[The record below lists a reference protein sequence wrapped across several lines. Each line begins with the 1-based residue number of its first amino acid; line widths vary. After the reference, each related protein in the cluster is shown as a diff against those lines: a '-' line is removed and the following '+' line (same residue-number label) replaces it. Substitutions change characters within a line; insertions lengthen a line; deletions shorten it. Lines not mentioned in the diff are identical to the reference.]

1 MSLLELRVLAGQ
13 RSCDECVLHPLCKPA
28 LVGID
33 DIERL
38 SGAVLARRPLG
49 KDAVLFRA
57 GEPMRSVFVAQ
68 SGGFKTVA
76 TNEAGDEQV
85 IGFYFPGEL
94 IGLEGLRDGKFSTD
108 AVALEAAQ
116 VCEVPLPALERVAA
130 QRPDFQRQMMR
141 ALGEGMARH
150 QDHLELLGRKQAQE
164 RLAMFLHGLFER
176 QQRLGRDRSHLYLPM
191 SRSDIGSYLSL
202 VIETVSR
209 GLSKLQEEGVVAVKG
224 RRLDVLDA
232 PRLAR
237 IAHGEEDDSERLFAR
252 R

>member
-1 MSLLELRVLAGQ
+1 MSLIELKALAGQ

-28 LVGID
+28 LLGIE

-38 SGAVLARRPLG
+38 AGAVLPRRPMG

-68 SGGFKTVA
+68 SGGFKTIA
-76 TNEAGDEQV
+76 MNEAGDEQV

-94 IGLEGLRDGKFSTD
+94 IGLEGLSDGRFRTD
-108 AVALEAAQ
+108 AVALETAQ
-116 VCEVPLPALERVAA
+116 VCEVPLTALERVAA
-130 QRPDFQRQMMR
+130 QRPDFQRQMMK

-164 RLAMFLHGLFER
+164 RLAMFLHGLCER
-176 QQRLGRDRSHLYLPM
+176 QQRLGRDPQRLHLPM
-191 SRSDIGSYLSL
+191 SRSDMGSYLSL

-209 GLSKLQEEGVVAVKG
+209 GLSKLQDDGVIAVKG
-224 RRLDVLDA
+224 RQLQVLQLE
-232 PRLAR
+232 RLAR
-237 IAHGEEDDSERLFAR
+237 MAHGEDGADLRCAGGR
-252 R
+252 

>member
-1 MSLLELRVLAGQ
+1 MSLVELKSLAGQ

-38 SGAVLARRPLG
+38 SGAVLARRPMG
-49 KDAVLFRA
+49 RDAVLFRA
-57 GEPMRSVFVAQ
+57 GEAMRSVFVAQ

-76 TNEAGDEQV
+76 MNEAGDEQV

-94 IGLEGLRDGKFSTD
+94 VGLEGLSSGRFRSD
-108 AVALEAAQ
+108 ALALEPTQ

-164 RLAMFLHGLFER
+164 RLALFLLGLFER
-176 QQRLGRDRSHLYLPM
+176 QQRLGRDPRRLHLPM
-191 SRSDIGSYLSL
+191 SRSDIGSYLNL

-209 GLSKLQEEGVVAVKG
+209 GLSKLQDEGLIAVKG
-224 RRLDVLDA
+224 RQVQVLQPDKLAQLAQGDDA
-232 PRLAR
+232 EATRCA
-237 IAHGEEDDSERLFAR
+237 GR